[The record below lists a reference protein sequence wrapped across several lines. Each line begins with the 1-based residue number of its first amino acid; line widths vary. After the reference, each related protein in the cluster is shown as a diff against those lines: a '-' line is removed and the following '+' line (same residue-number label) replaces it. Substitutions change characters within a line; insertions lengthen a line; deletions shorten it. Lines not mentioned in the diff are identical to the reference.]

1 MNGSRW
7 MAISVGTLVVALAY
21 WFAVLA
27 FQSSW
32 VVGGLIFGFGLSF
45 AMYSVA
51 GFSGAKDPMQTGF
64 IAALTALV
72 TASVFVL
79 FSWTVNSETVFILA
93 PVAAI
98 GIGGARGLAPIG
110 DKSRN
115 LVRLGATA
123 AVVVALYFVSTVELT
138 AFGLVAPLLPL
149 PALGIADRF
158 YDRGRDIVA
167 EEV

>member
-1 MNGSRW
+1 MKGSRW
-7 MAISVGTLVVALAY
+7 LAISVGSLIVALAF
-21 WFAVLA
+21 WFAILA
-27 FQSSW
+27 FASSW

-64 IAALTALV
+64 VAALTALV
-72 TASVFVL
+72 TASVLVL
-79 FSWTVNSETVFILA
+79 FSSIGNSDTVFVLA

-98 GIGGARGLAPIG
+98 GIGGARGLAPTG

-123 AVVVALYFVSTVELT
+123 AVVGVLYFVFTVEVT

-158 YDRGRDIVA
+158 YDRGREVVA
-167 EEV
+167 EEI